1 MGGRGGLAWAAAG
14 AVGGTA
20 EADGRRG
27 GLCGWLRVVGFL
39 WLVLGWKQGQ
49 QLGKLSDV
57 HLALA
62 IGGHLAGRLLSG
74 SLGCYRSWQP
84 GCRKPDVSCPP
95 PACLG

>member
-62 IGGHLAGRLLSG
+62 GGPPGWEVTVGLPGLLPKLAAWL
-74 SLGCYRSWQP
+74 P
-84 GCRKPDVSCPP
+84 K
-95 PACLG
+95 A